1 MHTHTHTHT
10 QCIYVYILC
19 VHTFTFAAQT
29 LTNMHKYTDQ
39 SLASPHM
46 VISPSKRVKGLNEDV
61 FVTQLVVRAEAID
74 LEFQVRK
81 QVKESEE
88 RERQTE

>member
-1 MHTHTHTHT
+1 
-10 QCIYVYILC
+10 
-19 VHTFTFAAQT
+19 
-29 LTNMHKYTDQ
+29 
-39 SLASPHM
+39 M